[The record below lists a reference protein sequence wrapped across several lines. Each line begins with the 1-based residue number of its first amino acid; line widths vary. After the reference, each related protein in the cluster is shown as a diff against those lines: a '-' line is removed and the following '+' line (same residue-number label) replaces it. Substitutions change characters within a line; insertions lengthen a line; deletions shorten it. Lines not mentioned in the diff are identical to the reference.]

1 MLFTRVKPIASIR
14 SGSKSISE
22 RAYQYAYAPGVLERM
37 GRFLERHQRQFVERE
52 DGRLFLWLPVFLSLG
67 IGGYFSLP
75 REPAF
80 GELAVMFASVLICAG
95 ALAMGLQRLGAGLWR
110 LVIPVMMIVIASG
123 FGLAKI
129 RTEWVRAPIIAKL
142 KGSYQIEGQLE
153 KLVLLPGGKKRLV
166 LVDLSIA
173 RLKRDQTPARIRIVS
188 RVKGPVPIIGSRIKL
203 KAVLRPPPGPVR
215 PQGFDF
221 ARQAWFSQI
230 GAVGFAISKIELAGA
245 QPLIGPRAHIERF
258 RQWVTGQIRE
268 VVSGPGADVAVALIV
283 GEKGAIDKKVL
294 NSIRAAGLAHMLAI
308 SGMHMALVSGTTFW
322 VLRALLALS
331 STLALLF
338 DVRKIAAMLAI
349 GVAGGYLLLSGMGIS
364 TLRAFI
370 MVSIMFVAILLG
382 RRALSLRNVSVAA
395 LLILVFRPE
404 SLLEVGFQMS
414 FASVIALVSF
424 YETIVRKEQIERSEL
439 ALVRMI
445 DSFFTGVK
453 GIFLT
458 TLVAGMAVAPIAIYH
473 FHHVTTYSVIGNL
486 LAIPILTMLVMP
498 MALVGLVAMIFDLHA
513 LPLQLMG
520 QGNSLIITIAQMV
533 AGFTDARVNVGTIS
547 MSAFLIIMSGV
558 LWLCLWKSS
567 YRYLGLAVI
576 LAGIVLAPFYDT
588 PFLLIERDGKN
599 IVLIDQNKNMWP
611 LSTRIAR
618 YSLDHWKSAY
628 GASIGNRK
636 QQTPRKTGG
645 TQNQKPGHWRCD
657 QYGCTAQI
665 KNVLVA
671 YSKHP
676 GALAEDCAHADI
688 VVATYP
694 VPKRMNDCH
703 AGKLVIDKR
712 ALRRR
717 GAHAFYFKNHKIKK
731 VNARQ
736 IRGARP
742 WTLHH

>member
-14 SGSKSISE
+14 SGGKSISE
-22 RAYQYAYAPGVLERM
+22 QAYQYAHVPGRLGRA
-37 GRFLERHQRQFVERE
+37 GRFLVRHKRQFAGRE
-52 DGRLFLWLPVFLSLG
+52 DGRLFLWLPVFFSLG

-75 REPAF
+75 REPTSV
-80 GELAVMFASVLICAG
+80 ELVLVCTFVLVCAG
-95 ALAMGLQRLGAGLWR
+95 ALWKGSRRLA
-110 LVIPVMMIVIASG
+110 IPVLMVVIASG
-123 FGLAKI
+123 FVLAKI
-129 RTEWVRAPIIAKL
+129 RTELVRAPIIAKL
-142 KGSYQIEGQLE
+142 KGSYQIEGQIE

-166 LVDLSIA
+166 LVNLSIA
-173 RLKRDQTPARIRIVS
+173 RLKREQTPARIRVLS
-188 RVKGPVPIIGSRIKL
+188 RVKGPVPLIGSRVRL

-221 ARQAWFSQI
+221 ARQAWFAQI
-230 GAVGFAISKIELAGA
+230 GAVGFAISKIEVAGE
-245 QPLIGPRAHIERF
+245 QPMIGPGAHIERF
-258 RQWVTGQIRE
+258 RQWVAGKIRA
-268 VVSGPGADVAVALIV
+268 VVSGPGADIAVALIV

-338 DVRKIAAMLAI
+338 DVRKIAAVLAI

-382 RRALSLRNVSVAA
+382 RRALSLRNVAVAA
-395 LLILVFRPE
+395 LLILIFRPE

-424 YETIVRKEQIERSEL
+424 YEAIVRKEQKERSDL
-439 ALVRMI
+439 ALVRMM
-445 DSFFTGVK
+445 DRFVLGFK

-458 TLVAGMAVAPIAIYH
+458 TLVAGLAVAPIAIYH
-473 FHHVTTYSVIGNL
+473 FHHVTTYSVVGNL
-486 LAIPILTMLVMP
+486 LAMPVLTILVMP

-547 MSAFLIIMSGV
+547 MSAFLIIVSGG
-558 LWLCLWKSS
+558 LWLCLWKST
-567 YRYLGLAVI
+567 YRYLGLAIMLV
-576 LAGIVLAPFYDT
+576 GIALAPFYET

-599 IVLIDQNKNMWP
+599 IVLIDQNKTMWP

-628 GASIGNRK
+628 GALIQHKK
-636 QQTPRKTGG
+636 QQGARKTGA
-645 TQNQKPGHWRCD
+645 TQNRTTRRWRCD
-657 QYGCTAQI
+657 QYGCTAHI
-665 KNVLVA
+665 NKLLVA

-694 VPKRMNDCH
+694 VPKKMNECSN
-703 AGKLVIDKR
+703 GNLVIDKR
-712 ALRRR
+712 ALRRS
-717 GAHAFYFKNHKIKK
+717 GAHAFYFKNHKIKRI
-731 VNARQ
+731 NARQ
-736 IRGARP
+736 IRGDRP
-742 WTLHH
+742 WTIHH